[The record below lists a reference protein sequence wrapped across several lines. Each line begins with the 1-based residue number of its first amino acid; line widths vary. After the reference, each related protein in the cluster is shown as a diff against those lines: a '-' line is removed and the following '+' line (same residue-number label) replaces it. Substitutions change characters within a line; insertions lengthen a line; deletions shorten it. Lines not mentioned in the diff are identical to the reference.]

1 MQYHKVFHA
10 DTMDHFIPIVMGN
23 FKSKIISKIIVSRLA
38 KVMPEITSK
47 EQIGF
52 SRKKYQK
59 LCLYGFLDQKSFGGI
74 ICISEF

>member
-59 LCLYGFLDQKSFGGI
+59 LC
-74 ICISEF
+74 